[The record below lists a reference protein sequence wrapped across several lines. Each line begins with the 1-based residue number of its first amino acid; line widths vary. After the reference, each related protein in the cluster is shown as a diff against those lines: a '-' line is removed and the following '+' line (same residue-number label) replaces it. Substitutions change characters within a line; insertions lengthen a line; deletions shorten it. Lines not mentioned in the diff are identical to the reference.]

1 MLAPLVI
8 NLLYVCITMLVT
20 GWVYDR
26 FHATASLDRRDTP
39 LATELSASKICQEW
53 SSHHRT
59 RFHA

>member
-26 FHATASLDRRDTP
+26 LHASASLGPQDTH
-39 LATELSASKICQEW
+39 LATELSAPKICQEW
-53 SSHHRT
+53 SSPHRT
-59 RFHA
+59 GFHA